1 MERSSLSKP
10 SSVRHRLGD
19 WLGLFARG
27 TAMGMGDAVPGVSGG
42 TIAVITG
49 VYERLLFSI
58 RSFDLKLVAL
68 LLKGRWHESWL
79 HVQGPFVLALGSGIL
94 FGLLIS
100 ANSVLY
106 LLENHRPPLM
116 GLFIGLILATVYLL
130 RRRGDWAQ
138 PGCWVALLLGV
149 GMTALVAQTGDLGL
163 AITPLSLFFVGMI
176 AISAMILPGLSGA
189 FILLLLGAYEPVLTA
204 LVNLE
209 WFTIIVFAAGCAS
222 GLLVFSRVLVL
233 MLERAAPQ
241 TYSLVLGL
249 LIGSL
254 QLLWPWQLV
263 QNDSEKLK
271 LVSPDIY
278 AQTVVGSNQLLSTA
292 FALFAGFVLVVAL
305 HRFSTAR
312 PAPES

>member
-10 SSVRHRLGD
+10 GSTRHRLGD

-27 TAMGMGDAVPGVSGG
+27 AAMGMGDAVPGVSGG

-58 RSFDLKLVAL
+58 RSFDLKLAEL
-68 LLKGRWHESWL
+68 LLQRRWHESWL

-106 LLENHRPPLM
+106 LLEHHRPPLM
-116 GLFIGLILATVYLL
+116 GLFIGLILATVTLL
-130 RRRGDWAQ
+130 HSRGDWAK
-138 PGCWVALLLGV
+138 PGCWFALLLGIA
-149 GMTALVAQTGDLGL
+149 MTVLVAQTGDLGL
-163 AITPLSLFFVGMI
+163 TITPLSLFFAGMI

-209 WFTIIVFAAGCAS
+209 WFTISVFAAGCGS
-222 GLLVFSRVLVL
+222 GLLLFSRVLVL
-233 MLERAAPQ
+233 MLERAASL

-249 LIGSL
+249 LVGSL

-263 QNDSEKLK
+263 QNDGGRWQ
-271 LVSPDIY
+271 LVSPEAY
-278 AQTVVGSNQLLSTA
+278 AQAVAGSNQLLSTA
-292 FALFAGFVLVVAL
+292 FALLAGFALVVAL
-305 HRFSTAR
+305 HRFSAAQ
-312 PAPES
+312 PAAD